1 MYGSELRTYSL
12 SAVVSVL
19 FGAGIGLGWHYFVDS
34 AGATVLASVQ
44 LPPPSRMRP
53 ILHSRTLLPRE
64 RVQLSVSPGYQIY
77 LTPNNQP
84 HTTRAKGAL
93 RVTHAENTSRVDSCH
108 AGAGCACDR
117 LS

>member
-34 AGATVLASVQ
+34 ARATVLASVQ

-64 RVQLSVSPGYQIY
+64 RVQL
-77 LTPNNQP
+77 